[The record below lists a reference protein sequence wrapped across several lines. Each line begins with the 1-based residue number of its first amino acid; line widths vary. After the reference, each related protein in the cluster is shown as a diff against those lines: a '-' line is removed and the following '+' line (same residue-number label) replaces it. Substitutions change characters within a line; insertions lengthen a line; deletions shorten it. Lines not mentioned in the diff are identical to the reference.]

1 LGERALRAILFALG
15 ATQVALFVWMIASPG
30 TFFEAIAG
38 FGGRNDHF
46 IRDAAV
52 FPLAIGAGL
61 LVSVRRPSWRVPTLA
76 IGAVWY
82 LAHAVNHLIDIGDS
96 EPGWVGPFDFVA
108 LLATGLLLLW
118 LALVCARADIR
129 AAR

>member
-1 LGERALRAILFALG
+1 MGERALGAILFALG
-15 ATQVALFVWMIASPG
+15 ATQLALFVWMIASPG

-38 FGGRNDHF
+38 FGARNDHY

-61 LVSVRRPSWRVPTLA
+61 LVAVWRPTWRVPALA

-82 LAHAVNHLIDIGDS
+82 LAHAVNHLIDLGESD
-96 EPGWVGPFDFVA
+96 PGWVGPFDFAA
-108 LLATGLLLLW
+108 LLAAGLLLLW
-118 LALVCARADIR
+118 LALVCARRDIR